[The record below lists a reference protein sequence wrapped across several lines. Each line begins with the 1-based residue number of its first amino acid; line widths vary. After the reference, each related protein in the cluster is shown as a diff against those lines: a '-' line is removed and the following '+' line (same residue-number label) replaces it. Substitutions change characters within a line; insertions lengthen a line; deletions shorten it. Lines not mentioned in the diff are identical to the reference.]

1 MTHHTPRAKV
11 GYFCSYVPREIIYAF
26 ERVPVRILPTAL
38 KASEAEAYLP
48 RNFCSLVKI
57 TLSSFLENDCD
68 LEAVVHADS
77 CDALRRLNDV
87 WRHYVE
93 IEALHLLDLPRIDDS
108 VGREYFHHALWR
120 LVERLEERYEGRL
133 SAERL
138 GKAIQCFNHQRS
150 LLERLE
156 AEWAGGRIPSVEY
169 YRHRRAAMTEDPL
182 LVNAQLE
189 GVLDE
194 NVRQGSPAVEKTRIL
209 LVGSLLV
216 RPDLAEAIEHH
227 GAQVVAEDSCSL
239 GRDVSSQLTVS
250 DDLDEMLSAIGSAY
264 LGKAPCP
271 RMRDFPRRFE
281 YLSRLIATHG
291 VQGVICSY
299 YKFCDLFMS
308 EYPVLHKATQERGI
322 PILLLEDEGEAI
334 LSGQHRT
341 RLEAFLELLQ

>member
-1 MTHHTPRAKV
+1 MTRHTHRAKV

-38 KASEAEAYLP
+38 KASDAEAYLP

-57 TLSSFLENDCD
+57 TLSSFLVNDWD

-87 WRHYVE
+87 WSHYVE
-93 IEALHLLDLPRIDDS
+93 IETLHLLDVPRIDDS
-108 VGREYFHHALWR
+108 VGREYFRHALGR
-120 LVERLEERYEGRL
+120 LVERLEERYERHL

-138 GKAIQCFNHQRS
+138 GSAIQCFNHQRT
-150 LLERLE
+150 LLEALE
-156 AEWAGGRIPSVEY
+156 AEWTGGRIPSVAY
-169 YRHRRAAMTEDPL
+169 YRHRRAAITEDPL

-189 GVLDE
+189 DALDE
-194 NVRQGSPAVEKTRIL
+194 NVGQGTSALEKTRVL

-216 RPDLAEAIEHH
+216 RPDLVEAIEDH
-227 GAQVVAEDSCSL
+227 GARVVAEDSCSL
-239 GRDVSSQLTVS
+239 GRDMRNQLTAS
-250 DDLDEMLSAIGSAY
+250 DDLDEMLSAIACAY
-264 LGKAPCP
+264 LDKAPCP

-281 YLSRLIATHG
+281 YLSRLIAAHS

-308 EYPVLHKATQERGI
+308 EYPVLRKAMQDRGL
-322 PILLLEDEGEAI
+322 PILLLEDEGEAT